1 MTQPRIGRW
10 AVVMTL
16 GIVMIAADARTL
28 AGGASE
34 AQQAPSGT
42 IDSPSSPGLASGSTV
57 INISS
62 TPINSV
68 IGDNTTS
75 TVLLNTP
82 DSGFHTIVDVNVR
95 VRIDHA
101 TVADIDMYL
110 IGPDGTTVQLATDV
124 GGTNDDFGS
133 GATDC
138 TGVFTTFDDESPV
151 FIEAATAPFSGTF
164 RPEGALSALDGKRH
178 SGTWALRII
187 DDTANGMAGTL
198 YCWELTIRR
207 TAVGKSFFPG
217 DARTELSLWRPSTQ
231 FFYSRTLQGQS
242 AFGPNGQLNDIP
254 VTADYTGNGVES
266 GTALFRPSTGR
277 WINAGS
283 ATPIEFGLNNDVP
296 VPGDYNGNGIAD
308 IAVWRPSDGVWYLR
322 NIGAISWGIA
332 GDIPV
337 PADYDGDGTT
347 DLAVWR
353 PSDGVWYIRNV
364 ANVLWGSPGDIP
376 VPADY
381 TGDGKAD
388 VAIFRPSIGYWFIVT
403 VDQQQVN
410 VIPWGGNNDIPI
422 PADYDGDGRADIA
435 VFRPSDGYWYLRNIA
450 SILWGAAGDIPFTKR
465 PSYPGYPY

>member
-10 AVVMTL
+10 LALAAL

-28 AGGASE
+28 AGVAE
-34 AQQAPSGT
+34 AQQAASAT
-42 IDSPSSPGLASGSTV
+42 IESPGSQGLASGSTV
-57 INISS
+57 INVSS
-62 TPINSV
+62 TPLNSA
-68 IGDNTTS
+68 IGDNTISTS
-75 TVLLNTP
+75 LLLVPNT
-82 DSGFHTIVDVNVR
+82 GVQTIVDVDVR

-101 TVADIDMYL
+101 SVGDIDMYV
-110 IGPDGTTVQLATDV
+110 IGPDGTTVQLAADV
-124 GGTNDDFGS
+124 GGTNDDFGA

-151 FIEAATAPFSGTF
+151 FIEASTAPFFGTF
-164 RPEGALSALDGKRH
+164 RPEGSLSALDGKRH
-178 SGTWALRII
+178 SGTWALRIV
-187 DDTANGMAGTL
+187 DDTANGVGGIL
-198 YCWELTIRR
+198 HCWELTIRR
-207 TAVGKSFFPG
+207 AAIGKAFFPG
-217 DARTELSLWRPSTQ
+217 DPRTELSLWRPSTS
-231 FFYSRTLQGQS
+231 FLYSRTLQGQS
-242 AFGPNGQLNDIP
+242 AFFTTGQQFNDIP
-254 VTADYTGNGVES
+254 VPADYTGNGVES
-266 GTALFRPSTGR
+266 PGAVFRPSTGR
-277 WINAGS
+277 WINAVSG
-283 ATPIEFGLNNDVP
+283 PPVEFGLNGDVP

-337 PADYDGDGTT
+337 PADYNGDGTT

-381 TGDGKAD
+381 NGDGRAD

-403 VDQQQVN
+403 VDHQQVN
-410 VIPWGGNNDIPI
+410 VIPWGANNDIPI
-422 PADYDGDGRADIA
+422 PADYDGDGKADIA
-435 VFRPSDGYWYLRNIA
+435 VFRPSDGYWYLRNIGA
-450 SILWGAAGDIPFTKR
+450 ILWGTAGDIPLTKR